1 MPAPPAARTAGT
13 DSAREVVRWG
23 AFCCVL
29 VPLVLLACGSP
40 PVAAAGTGAALTAL
54 TAVCW
59 ALLTVARSASGAAR
73 TPPSPRTGLLRSG
86 GGTHRAGRRD
96 RR

>member
-13 DSAREVVRWG
+13 DAARDVVLWG
-23 AFCCVL
+23 AFCCAL
-29 VPLVLLACGSP
+29 VPLVLLACGSSLAVAA
-40 PVAAAGTGAALTAL
+40 VAAASLTVL

-59 ALLTVARSASGAAR
+59 GLLAAARSASGGAASL
-73 TPPSPRTGLLRSG
+73 PSRKRLLRSG
-86 GGTHRAGRRD
+86 SGAHRAGRRA